1 MKLIDKKKKTFKVN
15 DEFRE
20 YLNHFQ
26 RQMELPVVY
35 DDLLR
40 YKDSVPYY
48 DRSDKDTLWVSV
60 YYEAFQQNDI
70 NKALIQTYS
79 LLKAD
84 GDISFIEHLN
94 VDRIDLC
101 LYGNTQ
107 PFRIR
112 ILNTINENFD
122 YFYIKKADASRLYGL
137 ELEHILSPNRIN
149 FLFDNNTLVEEH
161 ISGVP
166 ADMFIE
172 KYLTDTFID
181 EVRLMK
187 EFVKFNERCF
197 IRLLGDMHS
206 SNYVI
211 EVTPDFEETIYRMR
225 PIDFDQQSYEGKK
238 KIYLPQFFKENN
250 PIIFLGFK
258 YMSPETVYQ
267 YQMEERSLIYKRINT
282 SAFRLN
288 RLLEVMCKDRISPDE
303 NVIKLRNELTKHYK
317 SELFRDCKTMGEVL
331 NASLKQL
338 KMTIEDHQKKSKYGN
353 LSQEGSKLL

>member
-1 MKLIDKKKKTFKVN
+1 MKLIDKKKQTFKVN
-15 DEFRE
+15 SEFRQ
-20 YLNHFQ
+20 YLKQFQ
-26 RQMELPVVY
+26 RYLSLPVIY

-40 YKDSVPYY
+40 YKESVPYY
-48 DRSDKDTLWVSV
+48 DRNDKDTLWVSV
-60 YYEAFQQNDI
+60 YFESFQQSDI
-70 NKALIQTYS
+70 NKSLIQTYS

-84 GDISFIEHLN
+84 GEISFIDHLK

-149 FLFDNNTLVEEH
+149 FLYDKNTLIEEH

-172 KYLTDTFID
+172 NYLTEKFLD
-181 EVRLMK
+181 EVRLAK

-206 SNYVI
+206 SNYVVEI
-211 EVTPDFEETIYRMR
+211 TPDFEETIYRLR

-238 KIYLPQFFKENN
+238 KIYLPQYFKENN
-250 PIIFLGFK
+250 PIIFLGIK

-288 RLLEVMCKDRISPDE
+288 KLLDVMCKDRISSDE
-303 NVIKLRNELTKHYK
+303 NVLELR
-317 SELFRDCKTMGEVL
+317 SELSEHYESTHFLKCKTMGEVL
-331 NASLKQL
+331 KASLKQL
-338 KMTIEDHQKKSKYGN
+338 KTTIEEHQKNRKQRF
-353 LSQEGSKLL
+353 L